1 MNIIPT
7 PNQGKRAVKLQAL
20 TCAETRP
27 ATDAP
32 RPGKTPIFPV
42 RGAISFPGGL
52 CYISRADKT
61 DRHKG
66 LNMLDIIILMT
77 PVLLLIAAG
86 IVSER
91 FSLMSSS
98 GASALNM
105 FTVNLGMPALI
116 FSAIASCSPEE
127 LKQFDFVLVFS
138 IGLFLVMFLGL
149 LLFRFMGKTFPE
161 SCVLA
166 LMASGPNVTLVGL
179 PVLLSFFPG
188 SKEVVLANSITNILL
203 ILLVLLG
210 MLMLDVHFSAQP
222 GEHKK
227 RTGIAATATLF
238 LVKNPVMIATVSGFA
253 FCLAE
258 LKIPVPVSICLN
270 MLGATVAPCALVAL
284 GFLISLQLKE
294 RGSFPEISSQLIIN
308 GLKFIIQPGLV
319 WLLFQLLDTDPFW
332 ATLGVL
338 LAATPS
344 ANLSYIVSEKYN
356 VERIN
361 SSWAIIS
368 TVAASMFVL
377 PFLKF
382 VLS

>member
-1 MNIIPT
+1 
-7 PNQGKRAVKLQAL
+7 
-20 TCAETRP
+20 
-27 ATDAP
+27 
-32 RPGKTPIFPV
+32 
-42 RGAISFPGGL
+42 
-52 CYISRADKT
+52 
-61 DRHKG
+61 
-66 LNMLDIIILMT
+66 MLDIIILMT

-116 FSAIASCSPEE
+116 FSAIASCSPAE

-138 IGLFLVMFLGL
+138 LGLFLVMFLGL

-166 LMASGPNVTLVGL
+166 LMGSGPNVTLVGL

-210 MLMLDVHFSAQP
+210 MLMLDIHFSAQP

-258 LKIPVPVSICLN
+258 LKIPVPVSVCLN

-294 RGSFPEISSQLIIN
+294 RGSFPEISLQLIIN

-332 ATLGVL
+332 AALGVL
-338 LAATPS
+338 FAATPS

-377 PFLKF
+377 PFLKL

>member
-1 MNIIPT
+1 M
-7 PNQGKRAVKLQAL
+7 RR
-20 TCAETRP
+20 TR
-27 ATDAP
+27 
-32 RPGKTPIFPV
+32 
-42 RGAISFPGGL
+42 AISFPGGL
-52 CYISRADKT
+52 CYIGRANNAA
-61 DRHKG
+61 RHKG

-86 IVSER
+86 IISER

-116 FSAIASCSPEE
+116 FSAIASCAPED

-138 IGLFLVMFLGL
+138 AGLFLVMFLGL
-149 LLFRFMGKTFPE
+149 FLFRCKGKTFPE
-161 SCVLA
+161 SCVLG

-203 ILLVLLG
+203 ILLILLG
-210 MLMLDVHFSAQP
+210 MLMLDIHFNAQP

-253 FCLAE
+253 FCLAG
-258 LKIPVPVSICLN
+258 LKIPGPVYICLD

-284 GFLISLQLKE
+284 GFLVSLQLKE
-294 RGSFPEISSQLIIN
+294 RGSFPEISSQFIIN

-332 ATLGVL
+332 AALGVL
-338 LAATPS
+338 FAATPS

-368 TVAASMFVL
+368 TVTASLFIL

>member
-1 MNIIPT
+1 M
-7 PNQGKRAVKLQAL
+7 RR
-20 TCAETRP
+20 TR
-27 ATDAP
+27 
-32 RPGKTPIFPV
+32 
-42 RGAISFPGGL
+42 AISFPGGL
-52 CYISRADKT
+52 CYIGRANNAA
-61 DRHKG
+61 RHKG

-86 IVSER
+86 IISER

-116 FSAIASCSPEE
+116 FSAIASCAPED

-138 IGLFLVMFLGL
+138 AGLFLVMFLGL
-149 LLFRFMGKTFPE
+149 FLFRCKGKTFPE
-161 SCVLA
+161 SCVLG

-203 ILLVLLG
+203 ILLILLG
-210 MLMLDVHFSAQP
+210 MLMLDIHFNAQP

-253 FCLAE
+253 FCLAG
-258 LKIPVPVSICLN
+258 LKIPGPVYICLD

-284 GFLISLQLKE
+284 GFLVSLQLKE
-294 RGSFPEISSQLIIN
+294 RGSFPEISSQIIIN

-332 ATLGVL
+332 AALGVL
-338 LAATPS
+338 FAATPS
-344 ANLSYIVSEKYN
+344 ANLSYIVSEQYN

-368 TVAASMFVL
+368 TVAASLFVL